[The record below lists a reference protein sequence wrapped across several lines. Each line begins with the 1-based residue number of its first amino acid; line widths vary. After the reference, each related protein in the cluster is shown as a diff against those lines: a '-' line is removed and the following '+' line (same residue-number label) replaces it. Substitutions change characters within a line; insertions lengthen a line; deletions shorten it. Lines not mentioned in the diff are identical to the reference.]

1 MPHAL
6 IKCSSKKNHFPIF
19 TDVNVDWVVRSP
31 KLSSLNVDENPLTRE
46 AEEKLSNFVSQDTQI
61 SFTRREIE
69 EWENLDI

>member
-1 MPHAL
+1 MRSLSAL
-6 IKCSSKKNHFPIF
+6 QKNDFPIF

>member
-1 MPHAL
+1 MRSLSAL
-6 IKCSSKKNHFPIF
+6 QKKNHFPIF

-31 KLSSLNVDENPLTRE
+31 KLSSLNVEENPLTRE